1 MPGGGPRTTVRE
13 VGADGHELRLT
24 VNYQGRRRED
34 AGRAVGDRAPGCD
47 GTRPARAHPAAY
59 DPQVRERLA
68 VVTEQLLGM

>member
-24 VNYQGRRRED
+24 VNYQGRRRE
-34 AGRAVGDRAPGCD
+34 
-47 GTRPARAHPAAY
+47 
-59 DPQVRERLA
+59 RLA